1 MASLAFDPDIA
12 RSLFESLDQI
22 HLVYIHP
29 NGVGVHGR
37 DFGDRVE
44 DALVDAAKANA
55 NGFNIY
61 WTVNRVAT
69 GLNKKPAKYDMR
81 AARFVHVDIDPP
93 KSGGAFDRAEITAA
107 LQEIA
112 CPPSFIIDSGGGL
125 QAFWRLEAPCAN
137 LASIEAIN
145 LQVRDWFEADACQN
159 IDRLMRV
166 PGSVNYPDKRKVA
179 RGRTPRLAGWA
190 MADDGISYPPEELAA
205 SFPPAR
211 TPEPGTARALPALPA
226 DVAPITPD
234 DLGLSVL
241 DPLRLA
247 IEIPTGQDR
256 SGDGLAL
263 ARLMANA
270 GYADA
275 QIMGVLLNP
284 ANAVSGHFLDQR
296 DPRRAAARAI
306 QLVRQDSPAEG
317 QTLHAPIM
325 SNADFAMFVAN
336 EKAKVRQ
343 VMVPAKLRDDHGHDH
358 DGHGHEQH
366 DDHGPGG
373 DDGDHQRPPPAI
385 GMPGWQRDLGD
396 GALAQFV
403 AHTCASAP
411 SPQPWL
417 TLGAGLAMFG
427 AAAGRRY
434 AGPTNLRTNLYA
446 IGIADSGGGKD
457 HPLRASTRLMIAA
470 GLANHVGSSK
480 IASGAGL
487 LTAINRNPSIYFPL
501 DEVGFLISSAA
512 DRKRAPK
519 HLTEIIDNL
528 TEFYSLADSTFLG
541 IAYANDKEKP
551 REVIEQPCL
560 CLFGVTTPGVFW
572 GSLSSDN
579 VIDGS
584 LARMLI
590 FESENHY
597 PDPQHDLI
605 SNEPPADLVA
615 LMEAVAKGAD
625 GSTPFP
631 LSNTASAIPKPWTV
645 PYATPQAE
653 ARARAMRE
661 EQIDMLRRHQGT
673 HLTGIIARLAENAAK
688 VALIKAITDNPGN
701 PAITTT
707 DLDWG
712 MGIAS
717 RSVQTL
723 MQAVK
728 ERVADNDYEAT
739 MKRVH
744 KVIADAGSA
753 GIDGNK
759 LSRRTQGVDRRK
771 RVDILAHLEEAGMV
785 RVMEMPKLEGARG
798 PARRVYF
805 DVA

>member
-37 DFGDRVE
+37 DFGERVE
-44 DALVDAAKANA
+44 EALADAAKANA

-61 WTVNRVAT
+61 WTVNRVGA
-69 GLNKKPAKYDMR
+69 GLHKKPGKHDIR

-179 RGRTPRLAGWA
+179 RGRIPRLAGWA
-190 MADDGISYPPEELAA
+190 MADDGISYPPEDLAA
-205 SFPPAR
+205 SFPPPR
-211 TPEPGTARALPALPA
+211 TQEPVIARASPALSVDA
-226 DVAPITPD
+226 VQITTD
-234 DLGLSVL
+234 DLGLSLL

-247 IEIPTGQDR
+247 IETPPGQDR
-256 SGDGLAL
+256 SGDGLAV

-317 QTLHAPIM
+317 QILHAPIM

-336 EKAKVRQ
+336 EKAKVRH
-343 VMVPAKLRDDHGHDH
+343 VMVPATLRDDHGHDH
-358 DGHGHEQH
+358 HHQYDHGHGHGLDHEQ
-366 DDHGPGG
+366 PM
-373 DDGDHQRPPPAI
+373 PMI

-487 LTAINRNPSIYFPL
+487 LTAITRNPSIYFPL

-572 GSLSSDN
+572 SSLSSDN

-631 LSNTASAIPKPWTV
+631 LGNAASAIPKPWTV

-661 EQIDMLRRHQGT
+661 EQIEMLRRHQGT

-688 VALIKAITDNPGN
+688 VALIKAVTDNPGS
-701 PAITTT
+701 PAITTV

-723 MQAVK
+723 MHAVK
-728 ERVADNDYEAT
+728 ERVADNEYEALV
-739 MKRVH
+739 KRVH

-753 GIDGNK
+753 GIDGK
-759 LSRRTQGVDRRK
+759 ELSRKSQFLDRRK
-771 RVDILAHLEEAGMV
+771 RADIVAHLEEAGMI
-785 RVMEMPKLEGARG
+785 RG
-798 PARRVYF
+798 QVFAQPAGERGRPRTIYF
-805 DVA
+805 DIA

>member
-12 RSLFESLDQI
+12 RPLFESLDQI

-44 DALVDAAKANA
+44 EALADAAKVNA

-69 GLNKKPAKYDMR
+69 GLNKKPGKQDIR

-93 KSGGAFDRAEITAA
+93 KSGGAFDKAEITAA

-125 QAFWRLEAPCAN
+125 QAFWRLDGACAN

-145 LQVRDWFEADACQN
+145 LQARDWFEADACQN

-166 PGSVNYPDKRKVA
+166 PGSVNYPDKRKAA
-179 RGRTPRLAGWA
+179 RGRTPQLAGWA
-190 MADDGISYPPEELAA
+190 VADDGICYAPEVLAA
-205 SFPPAR
+205 SFPPPR
-211 TPEPGTARALPALPA
+211 TPEQVIARALPVLPLDAALL
-226 DVAPITPD
+226 TPD

-247 IEIPTGQDR
+247 IETPPGQDR
-256 SGDGLAL
+256 SGDGLA
-263 ARLMANA
+263 ATRLMANE

-317 QTLHAPIM
+317 KTLHAPIM

-336 EKAKVRQ
+336 EKAKVRH
-343 VMVPAKLRDDHGHDH
+343 VMVPATLRDHVAADDDHHAE
-358 DGHGHEQH
+358 GHGEDHEQSSSI
-366 DDHGPGG
+366 
-373 DDGDHQRPPPAI
+373 I

-487 LTAINRNPSIYFPL
+487 LTAITRNPSIYFPL

-631 LSNTASAIPKPWTV
+631 LGNAASAIPKPWTV

-688 VALIKAITDNPGN
+688 VALIKAITDNPGS
-701 PAITTT
+701 PQITAA

-723 MQAVK
+723 MHAVK
-728 ERVADNDYEAT
+728 ERVADNEYEALV
-739 MKRVH
+739 KRVH

-753 GIDGNK
+753 GIDGK
-759 LSRRTQGVDRRK
+759 ELSRKSQFLDRRK
-771 RVDILAHLEEAGMV
+771 RADIVAHLEEAGMI
-785 RVMEMPKLEGARG
+785 RG
-798 PARRVYF
+798 QIFAQPAGERGRPRTIYF
-805 DVA
+805 DIA

>member
-1 MASLAFDPDIA
+1 MASQAFDRDIA
-12 RSLFESLDQI
+12 RPLFESLDQI

-37 DFGDRVE
+37 DFGERVE
-44 DALVDAAKANA
+44 EALADAAKANT

-69 GLNKKPAKYDMR
+69 GLNKKPAKYDIR

-145 LQVRDWFEADACQN
+145 RQVRDWLEADACQN

-166 PGSVNYPDKRKVA
+166 PGSVNYPDKRKMA
-179 RGRTPRLAGWA
+179 RGRTPRLAGWVL
-190 MADDGISYPPEELAA
+190 ADDGITYAAEDLAA

-211 TPEPGTARALPALPA
+211 TPEPGAARASPTLPA
-226 DVAPITPD
+226 DVALLTPD
-234 DLGLSVL
+234 ELALSVL

-247 IEIPTGQDR
+247 IEAPPGLDR
-256 SGDGLAL
+256 SGDGLAV

-275 QIMGVLLNP
+275 QIVGVLLNP

-336 EKAKVRQ
+336 EKAKVRH
-343 VMVPAKLRDDHGHDH
+343 VMVPATLRDHADDDHDQPHGHDH
-358 DGHGHEQH
+358 EL
-366 DDHGPGG
+366 
-373 DDGDHQRPPPAI
+373 PPPAI

-487 LTAINRNPSIYFPL
+487 LTAITRNPSIYFPL

-572 GSLSSDN
+572 SSLSSDN

-631 LSNTASAIPKPWTV
+631 LGNAASAIPKPWTV

-688 VALIKAITDNPGN
+688 VALIKAVTDNPGS
-701 PAITTT
+701 PAITTV

-723 MQAVK
+723 MHAVK
-728 ERVADNDYEAT
+728 ERVADNEYEALV
-739 MKRVH
+739 KRVH

-753 GIDGNK
+753 GIDGK
-759 LSRRTQGVDRRK
+759 ELSRKSQFLDRRK
-771 RVDILAHLEEAGMV
+771 RADIVAHLEEAGMI
-785 RVMEMPKLEGARG
+785 RG
-798 PARRVYF
+798 QVFAQPAGERGRPRTIYF
-805 DVA
+805 DIA

>member
-1 MASLAFDPDIA
+1 MASQAFDPDIA
-12 RSLFESLDQI
+12 RPLFESLDQI

-29 NGVGVHGR
+29 NGVGVHGH
-37 DFGDRVE
+37 DFGERVE
-44 DALVDAAKANA
+44 EALADAAKANT

-61 WTVNRVAT
+61 WTVNQVAT
-69 GLNKKPAKYDMR
+69 GLNKKPAKYDIR

-179 RGRTPRLAGWA
+179 RGRTPRLADWA

-211 TPEPGTARALPALPA
+211 TPEPGTARTPPALPA

-247 IEIPTGQDR
+247 IETPPAQDR
-256 SGDGLAL
+256 SGDGLAV
-263 ARLMANA
+263 ARLTANA

-336 EKAKVRQ
+336 EKAKVRH
-343 VMVPAKLRDDHGHDH
+343 VMVPATLRDHVAADDDHHAE
-358 DGHGHEQH
+358 GHGEDHEQS
-366 DDHGPGG
+366 
-373 DDGDHQRPPPAI
+373 ASII

-487 LTAINRNPSIYFPL
+487 LTAITRNPSIYFPL

-605 SNEPPADLVA
+605 SNEPPADLVE

-631 LSNTASAIPKPWTV
+631 LGNTAAAIPKPWAV

-688 VALIKAITDNPGN
+688 VALIKAITDNPGS
-701 PAITTT
+701 PQITAA

-728 ERVADNDYEAT
+728 ERVADNEYEAT

-744 KVIADAGSA
+744 KVVADAGSA
-753 GIDGNK
+753 GIDGNN

-771 RVDILAHLEEAGMV
+771 RIDILAHLEEAGMV
-785 RVMEMPKLEGARG
+785 RVMEMPKGEGARG
-798 PARRVYF
+798 PSRRVYF
-805 DVA
+805 DAA

>member
-1 MASLAFDPDIA
+1 MASLAFDPDIV
-12 RSLFESLDQI
+12 RPLFESLDQI

-37 DFGDRVE
+37 DFGDRLE
-44 DALVDAAKANA
+44 EALADAAKVNA

-69 GLNKKPAKYDMR
+69 GLNKKPGKQDIR

-93 KSGGAFDRAEITAA
+93 KSGGAFDKAEITAA

-125 QAFWRLEAPCAN
+125 QAFWRLDGACAN

-145 LQVRDWFEADACQN
+145 LQARDWFEADACQN

-166 PGSVNYPDKRKVA
+166 PGSVNYPDKRKIA
-179 RGRTPRLAGWA
+179 RGRTACLATWA
-190 MADDGISYPPEELAA
+190 APDEGATWAPENLAA
-205 SFPPAR
+205 SFPPPR
-211 TPEPGTARALPALPA
+211 TPEPGTARASHTLPA
-226 DVAPITPD
+226 DVELVTPD

-247 IEIPTGQDR
+247 VETPPGQDR
-256 SGDGLAL
+256 SGDGLA
-263 ARLMANA
+263 ATRLMANA
-270 GYADA
+270 GYANA
-275 QIMGVLLNP
+275 QIMGVLLNR

-317 QTLHAPIM
+317 LSLHAPIM

-336 EKAKVRQ
+336 EKAKVRH
-343 VMVPAKLRDDHGHDH
+343 VMVPATLRD
-358 DGHGHEQH
+358 EH
-366 DDHGPGG
+366 DDH
-373 DDGDHQRPPPAI
+373 DDDDHEQSSSII

-487 LTAINRNPSIYFPL
+487 LTAITRNPSIYFPL

-605 SNEPPADLVA
+605 SNEPPGDLAA

-631 LSNTASAIPKPWTV
+631 LGNAASAIPKPWTV

-688 VALIKAITDNPGN
+688 VALIKAITDNPGS
-701 PAITTT
+701 PQITAA

-723 MQAVK
+723 MHAVK
-728 ERVADNDYEAT
+728 ERVADNDYEALI
-739 MKRVH
+739 KRVH

-753 GIDGNK
+753 GIDGK
-759 LSRRTQGVDRRK
+759 ELSRKSQFLDRRK
-771 RVDILAHLEEAGMV
+771 RADIVAHLEEAGMI
-785 RVMEMPKLEGARG
+785 RG
-798 PARRVYF
+798 QIFAQPAGERGRPRTIYF
-805 DVA
+805 DIA

>member
-1 MASLAFDPDIA
+1 MASLAFNPDIA
-12 RSLFESLDQI
+12 RPLFESLDQI

-37 DFGDRVE
+37 DFGERVE
-44 DALVDAAKANA
+44 EALADAAKANA

-61 WTVNRVAT
+61 WTVNRVGA
-69 GLNKKPAKYDMR
+69 GLHKKPGKHDIR

-93 KSGGAFDRAEITAA
+93 KSGGAFDKAEITAA
-107 LQEIA
+107 LQDIS
-112 CPPSFIIDSGGGL
+112 CPPSFVIDSGGGL
-125 QAFWRLEAPCAN
+125 QAFWRLDGPCAN

-166 PGSVNYPDKRKVA
+166 PGSVNWPDKRKVA
-179 RGRTPRLAGWA
+179 RGRTARVAGWA
-190 MADDGISYPPEELAA
+190 LADDGITYAAEDLAA

-211 TPEPGTARALPALPA
+211 TPEPGTARALPTLPA
-226 DVAPITPD
+226 DVALLTAD
-234 DLGLSVL
+234 DLALSVL

-247 IEIPTGQDR
+247 IETPPGQDR
-256 SGDGLAL
+256 SGDGLAV
-263 ARLMANA
+263 ARLMANE
-270 GYADA
+270 GHADA
-275 QIMGVLLNP
+275 RIMGVLLNP

-306 QLVRQDSPAEG
+306 QLVRQDSPPEG
-317 QTLHAPIM
+317 ETLHAPIM

-336 EKAKVRQ
+336 EKAKVRHA
-343 VMVPAKLRDDHGHDH
+343 MVPATLRD
-358 DGHGHEQH
+358 EH
-366 DDHGPGG
+366 DDH
-373 DDGDHQRPPPAI
+373 DDDDHEQSSSII

-487 LTAINRNPSIYFPL
+487 LTAITRNPSIYFPL

-605 SNEPPADLVA
+605 SNEPPTDLVA

-631 LSNTASAIPKPWTV
+631 LGNAASAIPKPWTV
-645 PYATPQAE
+645 SYATPQAE

-688 VALIKAITDNPGN
+688 VALIKAITDNPGS
-701 PAITTT
+701 PQITVT

-723 MQAVK
+723 IHAVK
-728 ERVADNDYEAT
+728 ERVADNEYEAT
-739 MKRVH
+739 LKRVH
-744 KVIADAGSA
+744 KAIADAGSA

-771 RVDILAHLEEAGMV
+771 RADILAHLEEAGMI
-785 RVMEMPKLEGARG
+785 RVMEMAKGEGARG